1 MVYIVSHSIYQGLS
15 ASSMHVGGF
24 PGASRPVQGAPGA
37 SRDLQSPPG
46 LLGDLGYRGL
56 GGKAYPDLRLGAQRL
71 VRSSSNGFHYTIRE
85 HDGRISVQTCKQV
98 HFQIT

>member
-1 MVYIVSHSIYQGLS
+1 MW
-15 ASSMHVGGF
+15 GGF
-24 PGASRPVQGAPGA
+24 QALPGRSRGLQG
-37 SRDLQSPPG
+37 PPR
-46 LLGDLGYRGL
+46 LLGDLGFRGL

-71 VRSSSNGFHYTIRE
+71 VRSFSNGFHYTIRE